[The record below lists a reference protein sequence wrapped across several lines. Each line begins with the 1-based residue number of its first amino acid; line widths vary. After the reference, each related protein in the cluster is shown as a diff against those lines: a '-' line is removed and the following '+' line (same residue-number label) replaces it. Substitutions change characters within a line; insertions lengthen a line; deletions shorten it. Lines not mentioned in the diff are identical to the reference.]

1 MMQELSNLWNYHR
14 DTVLEIGR
22 ELLASAIVIVIGIL
36 ISRGLNK
43 LIKKASQ
50 SRLNVD
56 GTVSFILRNIVSYG
70 IFIICVIMILNIFGV
85 NTSSLLAIL
94 GAAGLAIGL
103 ALKDTLS
110 NIAAG
115 IILFFMG
122 SFRIGEFIEFGSF
135 LGTVK
140 EINLF
145 TTILETPEG
154 IYISAPNSSIWG
166 NPIKNYTRNGK
177 RRMELSIRI
186 SYTDSLDTAF
196 RVLNEIVSSEAKFLR
211 EPVPQIIVQS
221 LGDSSV
227 NLVIRAWAENSCYWD
242 IYWQKMRELKEKT
255 EEAGLH
261 IPFPQTDVHVI
272 NSVL

>member
-1 MMQELSNLWNYHR
+1 MIQELSNLWNYHR

-145 TTILETPEG
+145 TTILETPDG

-177 RRMELSIRI
+177 RRMELSVRI

-196 RVLNEIVSSEAKFLR
+196 RVLNEIVSSETKFLR
-211 EPVPQIIVQS
+211 EPAPQIIVQS

-227 NLVIRAWAENSCYWD
+227 NLVIRAWAENNCYWD
-242 IYWQKMRELKEKT
+242 IYWQKMRELKEKI

-261 IPFPQTDVHVI
+261 IPFPQTDVHVV